1 MEERVPL
8 KKSAKVGVRII
19 KSNNSPVTKAE
30 TVTQINKDE
39 NTAAGEWISKP
50 QSFKGLENLVE
61 GSSILPQCIRAY
73 KNNIAGFGI
82 GVRYKEDI
90 KETPEMLEE
99 YNRAEKIID
108 LLNTDQDTKE
118 VFEDVIEARETYGV
132 AYIEVIRTLAG
143 DVEQI
148 EFIKDTASVEKT
160 KPLSPYISATSY
172 YKGEV
177 VERKK
182 KFCKYKQTVGG
193 CTVYFKEFGDPREMD
208 NRSGN
213 YIEPGETLDAQYHA
227 NEIIEFAIG
236 TKPYGRV
243 RWIGQVLGVDGS
255 RSAEQLNNNYFK
267 NGRHTPLMIMIKGG
281 TLSEDSFAKLESYM
295 NDIKGENGQHAF
307 LLLETES
314 TDGRTGF
321 EQQERPEIEVKDL
334 ASVLQK
340 DELFQEYLENNR
352 RRVQSSFQLPD
363 LYTGYTTDFNRA
375 TAQTAMEVT
384 EKQVF
389 QPERLSLA
397 WVINNK
403 LLNGYNFKY
412 VEVFFRTPDV
422 TNPDD
427 LAKMLGVVNAAGGL
441 TPNKA
446 KDILFKALGETSED
460 YEGEWGNTPL
470 AYAKTQSTSQESTP
484 SAEVMEQFEKQLRKA
499 ASHND
504 AEIVAVM
511 KEVKKIIENSEMGL
525 TKTPKAAIIEKRE
538 WVEEE
543 HPRDDNGRFT
553 SGGYDTSA
561 PARGDFGGANNSDF
575 VNAVQTAKSAQIPE
589 NAWRVTAMS
598 VEEFSQEHPN
608 SCCHITPGGSVAA
621 VTADGDIVS
630 VCKMPGDSISGKELV
645 AQAVAAGGIK
655 LDSYDGN
662 HGFYIKC
669 GFEPVSWCKWDEQY
683 APTGWNE
690 KRDKREDII
699 FYKYTGR
706 VSDYKTAQDFKNAVK
721 PSADYGEA
729 QNKRDSSI

>member
-19 KSNNSPVTKAE
+19 KSSNSPVTKAE
-30 TVTQINKDE
+30 TVTQINTDE
-39 NTAAGEWISKP
+39 NITAGEWISKP

-73 KNNIAGFGI
+73 KYNIAGFGI

-99 YNRAEKIID
+99 YNRAEAIID
-108 LLNTDQDTKE
+108 LLNTERDTKE
-118 VFEDVIEARETYGV
+118 VFEDIIEARETYGI
-132 AYIEVIRTLAG
+132 AYVEVIRTIAG

-160 KPLSPYISATSY
+160 KPLLPYISVKSY

-193 CTVYFKEFGDPREMD
+193 NTVYFKEFGDTRVMD

-213 YIEPGETLDAQYHA
+213 YIDIESGKTLDAQYHA

-281 TLSEDSFAKLESYM
+281 TLSDESFAKLENYM

-314 TDGRTGF
+314 TEGRTGF
-321 EQQERPEIEVKDL
+321 EQQERPEIEVKNL
-334 ASVLQK
+334 AGVLQK

-352 RRVQSSFQLPD
+352 RRIQSSFQLPD

-403 LLNGYNFKY
+403 LLNGYNFKH
-412 VEVFFRTPDV
+412 VEVFFRTPDI

-427 LAKMLGVVNAAGGL
+427 LTKMLGVVNAAGGL

-460 YEGEWGNTPL
+460 YEEDWGNTPL
-470 AYAKTQSTSQESTP
+470 AYAKTQSASQTPTP
-484 SAEVMEQFEKQLRKA
+484 STEVMEQFEKQLRKA
-499 ASHND
+499 TLHND
-504 AEIVAVM
+504 VEIVAVM
-511 KEVKKIIENSEMGL
+511 KEVKKLIENSEMGL
-525 TKTPKAAIIEKRE
+525 TKTPKEAIIEKAE
-538 WVEEE
+538 WNETL
-543 HPRDDNGRFT
+543 HPRDKNGRFAGISGENEPSASGSNKLETTDFASKQKLKNHWKDHKEQYEKDGIKTEEDYKNRAVFLLQSAT
-553 SGGYDTSA
+553 SKTIQGHIDRFGYIIRYDTEKNDFVKGSIKKGVITMFKPDNGYDYYEHNRKEDLE
-561 PARGDFGGANNSDF
+561 RG
-575 VNAVQTAKSAQIPE
+575 
-589 NAWRVTAMS
+589 
-598 VEEFSQEHPN
+598 
-608 SCCHITPGGSVAA
+608 
-621 VTADGDIVS
+621 
-630 VCKMPGDSISGKELV
+630 GK
-645 AQAVAAGGIK
+645 A
-655 LDSYDGN
+655 
-662 HGFYIKC
+662 
-669 GFEPVSWCKWDEQY
+669 
-683 APTGWNE
+683 
-690 KRDKREDII
+690 
-699 FYKYTGR
+699 
-706 VSDYKTAQDFKNAVK
+706 
-721 PSADYGEA
+721 
-729 QNKRDSSI
+729 

>member
-1 MEERVPL
+1 MKERVSI
-8 KKSAKVGVRII
+8 KKPAKVGVRII
-19 KSNNSPVTKAE
+19 KANSSPVSKAE
-30 TVTQINKDE
+30 TATQISTDE
-39 NTAAGEWISKP
+39 NITAGEWISKP
-50 QSFKGLENLVE
+50 QVFKGLENLVE

-90 KETPEMLEE
+90 KETREMLEE
-99 YNRAEKIID
+99 YERAEKIID

-118 VFEDVIEARETYGV
+118 VFEDIIEARETYGV
-132 AYIEVIRTLAG
+132 AYVEVIRTLAG

-160 KPLSPYISATSY
+160 KPLLPYISATSY
-172 YKGEV
+172 YKGEA
-177 VERKK
+177 VERMK

-193 CTVYFKEFGDPREMD
+193 NTVYFKEFGDPRVMD
-208 NRSGN
+208 NRSGE
-213 YIEPGETLDAQYHA
+213 YIEKGKTLDAEYHA

-281 TLSEDSFAKLESYM
+281 TLSEESFTKLENYM
-295 NDIKGENGQHAF
+295 DDIKGENGQHAF

-314 TDGRTGF
+314 TEGRTGF
-321 EQQERPEIEVKDL
+321 EQQDRPEIEVKNL

-412 VEVFFRTPDV
+412 VEVFFRAPDI

-460 YEGEWGNTPL
+460 YEEDWGNTPL
-470 AYAKTQSTSQESTP
+470 AYAKTQGASQTP
-484 SAEVMEQFEKQLRKA
+484 TPPTEVMEQFEKQLRKA

-504 AEIVAVM
+504 VEIVAVM
-511 KEVKKIIENSEMGL
+511 KEVKNIIENSEMGL
-525 TKTPKAAIIEKRE
+525 TKTPKEAIIEKAE
-538 WVEEE
+538 WNENL
-543 HPRDDNGRFT
+543 HPRDENGRFVGGGSENEPSASGPNKLEKTDFESKQKLNNHWGEHKGQYEKDGIKTVKDYKDRAVSLLQSAT
-553 SGGYDTSA
+553 SKTIHGHTDRFGHIIRYDTEK
-561 PARGDFGGANNSDF
+561 NDF
-575 VNAVQTAKSAQIPE
+575 VKGSIKKGV
-589 NAWRVTAMS
+589 
-598 VEEFSQEHPN
+598 
-608 SCCHITPGGSVAA
+608 ITMFKPDAGNDYYEQNRKEDLKRGGKA
-621 VTADGDIVS
+621 
-630 VCKMPGDSISGKELV
+630 
-645 AQAVAAGGIK
+645 
-655 LDSYDGN
+655 
-662 HGFYIKC
+662 
-669 GFEPVSWCKWDEQY
+669 
-683 APTGWNE
+683 
-690 KRDKREDII
+690 
-699 FYKYTGR
+699 
-706 VSDYKTAQDFKNAVK
+706 
-721 PSADYGEA
+721 
-729 QNKRDSSI
+729 

>member
-8 KKSAKVGVRII
+8 KKPAKVGVRII
-19 KSNNSPVTKAE
+19 KSSSSPVSKAE
-30 TVTQINKDE
+30 TVTQISTEE
-39 NTAAGEWISKP
+39 NITSGDWISKP
-50 QSFKGLENLVE
+50 QVFKGLENLVE

-90 KETPEMLEE
+90 KETAEMLEE
-99 YNRAEKIID
+99 YKHAEKIID

-118 VFEDVIEARETYGV
+118 VFEDIIEARETYGV

-160 KPLSPYISATSY
+160 KPLLPYISVTSY
-172 YKGEV
+172 YKGEA

-193 CTVYFKEFGDPREMD
+193 NTVYFKEFGDPRVMD
-208 NRSGN
+208 NRSGE
-213 YIEPGETLDAQYHA
+213 YIEKGKTLDAGYHA

-281 TLSEDSFAKLESYM
+281 TLSEESFTKLENYM
-295 NDIKGENGQHAF
+295 DDIKGENGQHAF

-314 TDGRTGF
+314 TEGRTGF
-321 EQQERPEIEVKDL
+321 EQQERPEIEVKNL

-412 VEVFFRTPDV
+412 VEVFFRAPDI

-460 YEGEWGNTPL
+460 YEEDWGNTPL
-470 AYAKTQSTSQESTP
+470 AYAKTQGASQTPTP

-499 ASHND
+499 VSHND
-504 AEIVAVM
+504 VEIVAVM
-511 KEVKKIIENSEMGL
+511 KEVKNLLENSEMGL
-525 TKTPKAAIIEKRE
+525 TKTPKEAIIEKGE
-538 WVEEE
+538 WNENL
-543 HPRDDNGRFT
+543 HPRDENGRFVGGGSENEPNASGSNKLETTDFVSKQKLKNHWKDHKEQYEKDGIKTEEDYKNRAVSLLQSAT
-553 SGGYDTSA
+553 SKTIQGHTDRFGHIIRYDTEK
-561 PARGDFGGANNSDF
+561 NDF
-575 VNAVQTAKSAQIPE
+575 VKGSIKKGVITMFKPE
-589 NAWRVTAMS
+589 
-598 VEEFSQEHPN
+598 
-608 SCCHITPGGSVAA
+608 
-621 VTADGDIVS
+621 
-630 VCKMPGDSISGKELV
+630 
-645 AQAVAAGGIK
+645 
-655 LDSYDGN
+655 
-662 HGFYIKC
+662 
-669 GFEPVSWCKWDEQY
+669 
-683 APTGWNE
+683 TG
-690 KRDKREDII
+690 
-699 FYKYTGR
+699 
-706 VSDYKTAQDFKNAVK
+706 SDY
-721 PSADYGEA
+721 YE
-729 QNKRDSSI
+729 QNRKEDLKHGGKA